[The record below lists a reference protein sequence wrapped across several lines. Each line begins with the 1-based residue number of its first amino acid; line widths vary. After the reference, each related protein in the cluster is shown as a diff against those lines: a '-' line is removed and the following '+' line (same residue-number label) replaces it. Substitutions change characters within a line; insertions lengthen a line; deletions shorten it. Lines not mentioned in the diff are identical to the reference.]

1 MYDYHLVQSCKW
13 QKVYRNVKFVVKE
26 SQGDCESKIHKLR
39 LATSVRDAII
49 QLKDGKIAQAVTV
62 QETSVIY
69 VMSSDALGLGHSLQ
83 SHA

>member
-1 MYDYHLVQSCKW
+1 MT
-13 QKVYRNVKFVVKE
+13 
-26 SQGDCESKIHKLR
+26 ESKIHKLR